1 MNDLEQKLAFIKEW
15 LGTGSIDIFGL
26 PMSGKDTVGLRFAE
40 LIGAKFLSSGLII
53 RAAEKENN
61 KNYTGNGQLAPT
73 DVFFDLILPYF
84 EREDLKDFPLVLSS
98 VGRWSGEENE
108 IMSVAKNSG
117 HEIKAV
123 VLLQIS
129 EQDIMNRW
137 EAANFL
143 KDRGEREDDKDK
155 ATLENRMREFREKTI
170 PVVKHYKELDL
181 LVEVRADQY
190 REEVLT
196 EFINKLYDFATTHN
210 QNS

>member
-190 REEVLT
+190 REGVLT
-196 EFINKLYDFATTHN
+196 EFINKLYDFAATHN

>member
-84 EREDLKDFPLVLSS
+84 EREDLRDFPLVLSS